1 MDWDDHC
8 DVLMNAMRGSRIFF
22 QGGGRTFSENQT
34 QYIKCSPFY
43 FSTQERNALDDH
55 SITYGT
61 FFLVV
66 SVI

>member
-1 MDWDDHC
+1 MTGADPEFF
-8 DVLMNAMRGSRIFF
+8 SR
-22 QGGGRTFSENQT
+22 GGRTFSENQT